1 MTIGNI
7 GHQPNPFAW
16 VNEGW
21 EALKERA
28 HSAVTHFASTEENSK
43 KMDDARSGGSW
54 GIVAVDVSSR
64 ETEFEARFELPG
76 LNKDDIEVSVR
87 DGHVIVEGE
96 KHISDEFRE
105 GDIVVTERAFGR
117 FRRSLVLPG
126 AVDAEHAT
134 ARYENG
140 VLIVTVPR
148 VGEAADSRKIA
159 IK

>member
-76 LNKDDIEVSVR
+76 
-87 DGHVIVEGE
+87 
-96 KHISDEFRE
+96 
-105 GDIVVTERAFGR
+105 
-117 FRRSLVLPG
+117 